1 MGTYMDFPKK
11 SCKKNCTFFAPI
23 DPPIDRK
30 AYTLKQWPRYQE
42 KSEAAEISYDKKIY
56 ILPLLLLLLYTI
68 NSS

>member
-42 KSEAAEISYDKKIY
+42 KSEAAEISYDKKKY
-56 ILPLLLLLLYTI
+56 I
-68 NSS
+68 SSHYYYFIL